1 MSTKFKALFQLLRVR
16 QYYKNL
22 VLFIGV
28 FFAGE
33 IFNVTLYPQLL
44 LAFVLI
50 CLASSLMYIV
60 NDIRDVEADK
70 VHPEKAQSRPLA
82 NGDLSIGF
90 AWVLLLTVA
99 GILIFFMGYYIVH
112 QNLFAVFLGLIV
124 ANGLAY
130 NFLFKDIA
138 FADIISLSTIYIWR
152 ALAGCAMIDVR
163 ISPWLTITVF
173 LLAMLLAAG
182 KRIADLELLG
192 DQKAKKH
199 KKSYDKY
206 SQHLLDYI
214 IVMIA
219 TSLFIMYTLYCVLG
233 PLEDGSI
240 VPKENQGLL
249 IYSAPVALFL
259 IIRFLYLV
267 RAKPIIA
274 RNAEKMITDLPMLI
288 GGGFLG
294 IMVLILYYLEI
305 T

>member
-1 MSTKFKALFQLLRVR
+1 MSTKVKALFQLLRVR

>member
-1 MSTKFKALFQLLRVR
+1 MSTKVKALFQLLRVR

-33 IFNVTLYPQLL
+33 IFSVDLYPQLV

-50 CLASSLMYIV
+50 CLASSFMYII

-82 NGDLSIGF
+82 NGDLSVGF
-90 AWVLLLTVA
+90 AWVLLLIIA
-99 GILIFFMGYYIVH
+99 GILSFFIVYYIIS
-112 QNLFAVFLGLIV
+112 QNLFAVFLGLII

-163 ISPWLTITVF
+163 ISPWLTITIF
-173 LLAMLLAAG
+173 LFAMLLAAG

-192 DQKAKKH
+192 DQNAKKH

>member
-1 MSTKFKALFQLLRVR
+1 MSNKVKALFQLLRVR
-16 QYYKNL
+16 QYYKNS

-33 IFNVTLYPQLL
+33 IFNVELYPQLL
-44 LAFVLI
+44 LAFILT

-60 NDIRDVEADK
+60 NDIKDVEADK
-70 VHPEKAQSRPLA
+70 VHAEKAKSRPLA
-82 NGDLSIGF
+82 NGDLSVGT
-90 AWVLLLTVA
+90 AWVILSMIT
-99 GILIFFMGYYIVH
+99 GIIIYFIIVYW
-112 QNLFAVFLGLIV
+112 NLFAIFLGLII
-124 ANGLAY
+124 ANGMLY
-130 NFLFKDIA
+130 NFFFKDIA

-152 ALAGCAMIDVR
+152 ALAGCAIIDVR
-163 ISPWLTITVF
+163 ISPWLVISIF
-173 LLAMLLAAG
+173 LMAMLLAAG

-192 DQKAKKH
+192 DQNAKKH

-240 VPKENQGLL
+240 VPKENQGFL
-249 IYSAPVALFL
+249 IYSTPIALFL

-267 RAKPIIA
+267 RAKPQIA
-274 RNAEKMITDLPMLI
+274 RNAEKMITDLPMLV
-288 GGGFLG
+288 GSGFLG
-294 IMVLILYYLEI
+294 MMVLILFYLEL

>member
-1 MSTKFKALFQLLRVR
+1 MSTKVKALFQLLRVR

-33 IFNVTLYPQLL
+33 IFNVNLYLQLV
-44 LAFVLI
+44 LAFVLV

-60 NDIRDVEADK
+60 NDIRDKEADK
-70 VHPEKAQSRPLA
+70 VHPEKAKSRPLA
-82 NGDLSIGF
+82 NGDLSVGF
-90 AWVLLLTVA
+90 AWILLIVIA
-99 GILIFFMGYYIVH
+99 GVEIFFIIYYR
-112 QNLFAVFLGLIV
+112 NLFSAFLGLII

-138 FADIISLSTIYIWR
+138 FADIISLSTIYLWR

-163 ISPWLTITVF
+163 ISPWLVISVF

-192 DQKAKKH
+192 EHKAVQH

-249 IYSAPVALFL
+249 IYSTPVALFL

-267 RAKPIIA
+267 RAKPKIA
-274 RNAEKMITDLPMLI
+274 RNAEKMITDLPMLV
-288 GGGFLG
+288 GGVFLG